1 MKTKHIP
8 IDKFLEQ
15 FNKEYHFLYQNR
27 DNVAGY
33 HEAVAF
39 FDEFAPKHK
48 DFVCEFVQ
56 YRNDFIS
63 SDREAAAFSFALST
77 FEED

>member
-1 MKTKHIP
+1 MKTKNIP
-8 IDKFLEQ
+8 IDKFLAQ
-15 FNKEYHFLYQNR
+15 YNKEYHFLYQNR

-39 FDEFAPKHK
+39 FDRFAPKHK
-48 DFVCEFVQ
+48 DFVREFVQ
-56 YRNDFIS
+56 YRGDVIS

-77 FEED
+77 FEEN

>member
-1 MKTKHIP
+1 MKTKNIP
-8 IDKFLEQ
+8 IDKFLAQ

-39 FDEFAPKHK
+39 FDEFLENYK

-56 YRNDFIS
+56 YRGDVIS